1 MAIASRF
8 FLFTAA
14 ALLLITPARPAGM
27 PEMPTAPDEIV
38 AMASGA
44 LWDHSGSPVMGNP
57 KGDVVIVEFF
67 DYNCPY
73 CRAVEP
79 RLEALLKSDRGVK
92 LVLKEFPI
100 LTPGSRL
107 ATNAAFAAARQGKYA
122 PFHNALMNYHGMVDE
137 AAVFDTARQVG
148 LDVARLK
155 ADMASP
161 EIPEQIIANMNL
173 ARALRLF
180 QTPSFIVGNH
190 ILTGPSAQ
198 IDFPKAVAMAR
209 TAKKA

>member
-1 MAIASRF
+1 MANARH
-8 FLFTAA
+8 LV
-14 ALLLITPARPAGM
+14 LLLAASLLFVTPALPQSA
-27 PEMPTAPDEIV
+27 PVPPSAPDEIV

-44 LWDHSGSPVMGNP
+44 LWDHPGSPVMGNP
-57 KGDVVIVEFF
+57 RGDVVVVEFS

-79 RLEALLKSDRGVK
+79 RLEALLKSDHGVK

-100 LTPGSRL
+100 LTPGSRI

-122 PFHNALMNYHGMVDE
+122 AFHNALMNYRGMVDE
-137 AAVFDTARQVG
+137 TAVEDTGKRIG
-148 LDVARLK
+148 LNMARLK

-180 QTPSFIVGNH
+180 QTPSFIVGTH
-190 ILTGPSAQ
+190 ILTGPSAE
-198 IDFPKAVAMAR
+198 IDFPKAVAAAR
-209 TAKKA
+209 AKKKA

>member
-1 MAIASRF
+1 MTANPG
-8 FLFTAA
+8 LVGLVLAA
-14 ALLLITPARPAGM
+14 AFFIAPALSAGL
-27 PEMPTAPDEIV
+27 PDMPTAPDEIV

-44 LWDHSGSPVMGNP
+44 LWDHPGSPVMGNP
-57 KGDVVIVEFF
+57 RGNVVVVEFF

-79 RLEALLKSDRGVK
+79 RLEALLKSDHGVK

-100 LTPGSRL
+100 LTPQSRL

-137 AAVFDTARQVG
+137 TAVFDTAKQVG
-148 LDVARLK
+148 LNVARLK
-155 ADMASP
+155 TDMASP
-161 EIPEQIIANMNL
+161 EIPEQIIANLNL

-180 QTPSFIVGNH
+180 QTPSFIVGTH
-190 ILTGPSAQ
+190 VLTGPSAE
-198 IDFPKAVAMAR
+198 IDFPRAVAAAR
-209 TAKKA
+209 ARKKA